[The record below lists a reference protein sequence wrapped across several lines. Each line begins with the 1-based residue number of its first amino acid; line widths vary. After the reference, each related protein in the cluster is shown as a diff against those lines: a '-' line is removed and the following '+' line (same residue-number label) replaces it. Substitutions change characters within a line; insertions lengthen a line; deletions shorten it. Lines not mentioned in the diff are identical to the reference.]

1 MNLTCVFKISKTCI
15 KKSHKYNH
23 TTLNFHLSSKSNRF
37 YRTILYL
44 PLSVILYLP
53 LSAVQ
58 RESMDHV
65 QFNPD
70 VFKVSETAKKA
81 KCSTRTEELAQP
93 ISRK

>member
-1 MNLTCVFKISKTCI
+1 MVHKLNLTLL
-15 KKSHKYNH
+15 
-23 TTLNFHLSSKSNRF
+23 TL
-37 YRTILYL
+37 T
-44 PLSVILYLP
+44 
-53 LSAVQ
+53 VQ

-81 KCSTRTEELAQP
+81 KCSARIEELALP

>member
-1 MNLTCVFKISKTCI
+1 VATRRVEE
-15 KKSHKYNH
+15 
-23 TTLNFHLSSKSNRF
+23 
-37 YRTILYL
+37 
-44 PLSVILYLP
+44 LSVPI
-53 LSAVQ
+53 Q